1 MNSLLKNL
9 FISFIGIFLLISI
22 LLLVILWNFSNNIP
36 DYKFLKNYKPP
47 VSSKVYAGD
56 GNLVADFSK
65 EKRIFVPY
73 RSIPKNVINAFLSA
87 EDKNFFSHP
96 GVDAKGVLR
105 ATINNFKNIM
115 TSKRLEGASTITQQ
129 VAKNF
134 LLTNE
139 VSLNRKLKEAILAFR
154 IERALT
160 KERILELY
168 LNQIYLGSGAYGVAA
183 ASLEYFDKSIKE
195 LDYAE
200 AALLALDDAGLD
212 IGNMEAF
219 YCGNLGQANAMVGQR
234 ILQEIGQT
242 GIPVVNCSN
251 ACATGATAFREA
263 WTSIKAGL
271 YDVVLAVGVEQMGTG
286 LLGGAGGGVG
296 IPKEGLLGSGTMPAV
311 FAEAGMEHARQYGT
325 TFEQFAKISV
335 KNHHHST
342 MNPKARY
349 QIETPLDEVMNA
361 EMISYPNTK
370 LMCSVNVDGAAA
382 AVLVSEKKAK
392 ELGMQRAVRIKASVM
407 TSDPY
412 QERDLVMPDVNS
424 CTRKAAAE
432 AYEMAGLNSE
442 DIDLVELHDCF
453 ATAEMLHYENLGLC
467 GDGEAGRLIDEGEVE
482 LGGRIPVNVSGG
494 LLSKGHPLGATGIA
508 NIYEVCTH
516 LRGEAGARQVENA
529 KIGMT
534 HVIGLGSACGIHILE
549 KV

>member
-1 MNSLLKNL
+1 MSDVY
-9 FISFIGIFLLISI
+9 I
-22 LLLVILWNFSNNIP
+22 L
-36 DYKFLKNYKPP
+36 
-47 VSSKVYAGD
+47 
-56 GNLVADFSK
+56 
-65 EKRIFVPY
+65 
-73 RSIPKNVINAFLSA
+73 
-87 EDKNFFSHP
+87 
-96 GVDAKGVLR
+96 GVDMIKFGRFPERSVP
-105 ATINNFKNIM
+105 NI
-115 TSKRLEGASTITQQ
+115 
-129 VAKNF
+129 
-134 LLTNE
+134 
-139 VSLNRKLKEAILAFR
+139 
-154 IERALT
+154 
-160 KERILELY
+160 
-168 LNQIYLGSGAYGVAA
+168 GS
-183 ASLEYFDKSIKE
+183 
-195 LDYAE
+195 E
-200 AALLALDDAGLD
+200 AALMALDDAGLTIED
-212 IGNMEAF
+212 MQAL
-219 YCGNLGQANAMVGQR
+219 YCGNLGQASAMVGQR

-271 YDVVLAVGVEQMGTG
+271 YDVVLAVGVEQMGKG
-286 LLGGAGGGVG
+286 LLGGTGGGKG

-311 FAEAGMEHARQYGT
+311 FAEAGMEHARNHGT

-342 MNPKARY
+342 MNPKAMY
-349 QIETPLDEVMNA
+349 QIETPLEDVMNA

-370 LMCSVNVDGAAA
+370 LMCSVNVDGSAA

-392 ELGMQRAVRIKASVM
+392 ELGMERAVKIKASVI

-412 QERDLVMPDVNS
+412 QERDLVMPDVNT
-424 CTRKAAAE
+424 CTRKAAKE
-432 AYEMAGLNSE
+432 AYEMAGVGPE

-467 GDGEAGRLIDEGEVE
+467 SDGEAGRMIDEGEVA
-482 LGGRIPVNVSGG
+482 LGGKVPVNVSGG

-516 LRGEAGARQVENA
+516 LREEAGDRQVEGA
-529 KIGMT
+529 KLGLT

>member
-1 MNSLLKNL
+1 MS
-9 FISFIGIFLLISI
+9 
-22 LLLVILWNFSNNIP
+22 
-36 DYKFLKNYKPP
+36 D
-47 VSSKVYAGD
+47 VYV
-56 GNLVADFSK
+56 L
-65 EKRIFVPY
+65 
-73 RSIPKNVINAFLSA
+73 
-87 EDKNFFSHP
+87 
-96 GVDAKGVLR
+96 GVDMIKFGRFPDRTVPD
-105 ATINNFKNIM
+105 
-115 TSKRLEGASTITQQ
+115 
-129 VAKNF
+129 
-134 LLTNE
+134 
-139 VSLNRKLKEAILAFR
+139 
-154 IERALT
+154 
-160 KERILELY
+160 
-168 LNQIYLGSGAYGVAA
+168 LG
-183 ASLEYFDKSIKE
+183 
-195 LDYAE
+195 AE
-200 AALLALDDAGLD
+200 AALLALDDAGLS
-212 IGNMEAF
+212 IENMEAF

-286 LLGGAGGGVG
+286 LLGGAGGGKG

-311 FAEAGMEHARQYGT
+311 FAEAGMEHSRQYGT

-392 ELGMQRAVRIKASVM
+392 EMGMGRSVRVKASVL

-424 CTRKAAAE
+424 CTRKAAKE
-432 AYEMAGLNSE
+432 AYEMAGLGAD

-467 GDGEAGRLIDEGEVE
+467 EDGEAGRLIDEGEVE
-482 LGGRIPVNVSGG
+482 LGGRVPVNVSGG

-516 LRGEAGARQVENA
+516 LRGEAGERQVEGA
-529 KIGMT
+529 KIGLT

-549 KV
+549 KT